1 MPAYFRGG
9 LLIDSTVISIAISNY
24 VCKYI
29 RATFVCFMTNN
40 IK

>member
-9 LLIDSTVISIAISNY
+9 LLIDSTVISIAISNC